1 MIRLHTKTFTTVCR
15 IPVKKGENNKEDKFG
30 QPFAGIYIG
39 DDNHY
44 EETRSIRQ
52 SGSKYDDIRRASTNN
67 MGNSHV
73 LIQIFMQFDA
83 YLHHKLTYSKIL

>member
-39 DDNHY
+39 DDNQY
-44 EETRSIRQ
+44 QDTRCLRQ
-52 SGSKYDDIRRASTNN
+52 SGNKYDDIRRASTNN
-67 MGNSHV
+67 MGNSQL
-73 LIQIFMQFDA
+73 LIHLLAI
-83 YLHHKLTYSKIL
+83 